1 MVVMGAVLTGVE
13 PEPSRDFG
21 VSGLLVLVFGEDT
34 PSLRGESRDFVLR
47 WTVCSAKD
55 LGANGFCDFVRGE
68 DFVCEAFTVEAWEF
82 WTGGYELSRHNFV
95 EIDRCFAE
103 VLAFVYLGGRRVNN
117 NDNDNQV
124 MESEE

>member
-1 MVVMGAVLTGVE
+1 MMGTMLADA
-13 PEPSRDFG
+13 EPSRDFG
-21 VSGLLVLVFGEDT
+21 VNGLLVLVFGEDEPT
-34 PSLRGESRDFVLR
+34 LRGESRDFVLR

-68 DFVCEAFTVEAWEF
+68 DFVCEAFTVEAWKF
-82 WTGGYELSRHNFV
+82 WSEGYELSQQKFV

-117 NDNDNQV
+117 DNDNDNNRV